1 MHWAQTLKLDDLTSK
16 IGVNMERER
25 DKQEFTK
32 EWLVT
37 LSPPKKEQMHHYH
50 NLLQVADAD

>member
-50 NLLQVADAD
+50 NLL